1 MRKFILG
8 SLVAVSLFGCGSSK
22 GKETGVNLYMWGG
35 SQEINKFIDEVIA
48 PDALAKTGVK
58 INRVP
63 IADAKD
69 TVNKMIV
76 EKQAGKKNGSVD
88 ILWVNGENF
97 KTLKEAGLLT
107 SGSNKNFEN
116 LALLKEST
124 LEKDFGV
131 AVEGMETPWG
141 EAQFN
146 FIYDSKKGGQPFQDY
161 ETLAEYVKKN
171 PGRVTYPETTNFT
184 GSAFVR
190 NIAIDILGLEN
201 IEEMTEEELKTSLE
215 EVWAY
220 FRELKPYLWRKG
232 ETYPESEGKLDT
244 LYSSGEIDFTMGYT
258 ISKVDSKVAAG
269 QYPESSKSF
278 LLKNGT
284 LFNNHYLAIPNNSK
298 NPEGA
303 ALIVNYF
310 ISPEAQIMKQ
320 DPKNWG
326 DLTVLDLSKLDEKV
340 QEEFK
345 RALKSDRV
353 PPMEELVKM
362 RVRELSPEKAKI
374 IDQGWIENVG
384 QM

>member
-1 MRKFILG
+1 MKKFILA
-8 SLVAVSLFGCGSSK
+8 SLAALFLFGCGSDK
-22 GKETGVNLYMWGG
+22 KKETGVNLYMWGG
-35 SQEINKFIDEVIA
+35 SQEVNKFIDETIT
-48 PDALAKTGVK
+48 PKALEKTGVK

-63 IADAKD
+63 ITDVKD

-97 KTLKEAGLLT
+97 KTLKEAGLLIAD
-107 SGSNKNFEN
+107 SNKNFKN
-116 LALLKEST
+116 LHLLKEST

-161 ETLAEYVKKN
+161 ETLAEYVRKN

-201 IEEMTEEELKTSLE
+201 IEGMNEEQLKTSLE
-215 EVWAY
+215 EVWNY
-220 FRELKPYLWRKG
+220 FRELKPNLWRGG

-244 LYSSGEIDFTMGYT
+244 LYSNGEIDFTMGYT
-258 ISKVDSKVAAG
+258 ISKVDSKVTAG
-269 QYPESSKSF
+269 QYPETSKSF
-278 LLKNGT
+278 LMKNGT
-284 LFNNHYLAIPNNSK
+284 LFNNHYLAIPSNSK
-298 NPEGA
+298 NIEGA
-303 ALIVNYF
+303 GKIVNYL
-310 ISPEAQIMKQ
+310 ISPEAQLMKQ

-326 DLTVLDLSKLDEKV
+326 DLTVLDLEKLNEKA
-340 QEEFK
+340 QEEFNGV
-345 RALKSDRV
+345 LKSDRV
-353 PPMEELVKM
+353 PTMDELLKM

-374 IDQGWIENVG
+374 IDQGWIENIG

>member
-8 SLVAVSLFGCGSSK
+8 SLVAVSLFGCGSGK
-22 GKETGVNLYMWGG
+22 EKETGVNLYMWGG

-161 ETLAEYVKKN
+161 ETL
-171 PGRVTYPETTNFT
+171 
-184 GSAFVR
+184 
-190 NIAIDILGLEN
+190 
-201 IEEMTEEELKTSLE
+201 
-215 EVWAY
+215 
-220 FRELKPYLWRKG
+220 
-232 ETYPESEGKLDT
+232 
-244 LYSSGEIDFTMGYT
+244 
-258 ISKVDSKVAAG
+258 
-269 QYPESSKSF
+269 
-278 LLKNGT
+278 
-284 LFNNHYLAIPNNSK
+284 
-298 NPEGA
+298 
-303 ALIVNYF
+303 
-310 ISPEAQIMKQ
+310 
-320 DPKNWG
+320 
-326 DLTVLDLSKLDEKV
+326 
-340 QEEFK
+340 
-345 RALKSDRV
+345 
-353 PPMEELVKM
+353 
-362 RVRELSPEKAKI
+362 
-374 IDQGWIENVG
+374 
-384 QM
+384 

>member
-1 MRKFILG
+1 MRKFILA
-8 SLVAVSLFGCGSSK
+8 SLVALSLLGCGSD
-22 GKETGVNLYMWGG
+22 KEKEKGVNLYMWGG
-35 SQEINKFIDEVIA
+35 SQEINRFIDEVIT
-48 PDALAKTGVK
+48 PDALGKTGVK

-63 IADAKD
+63 ITDIKD
-69 TVNKMIV
+69 TINKMIV
-76 EKQAGKKNGSVD
+76 EKQAGKKTGSVD

-116 LALLKEST
+116 IALLKEST

-146 FIYDSKKGGQPFQDY
+146 FIYDSKKGGQPFQDH
-161 ETLAEYVKKN
+161 ETLAEYVRKN

-201 IEEMTEEELKTSLE
+201 IEKMNEEQLKTSLE

-220 FRELKPYLWRKG
+220 FRELKPDLWRKG

-258 ISKVDSKVAAG
+258 ISKVDAKVAAG
-269 QYPESSKSF
+269 QYPETSKSF

-303 ALIVNYF
+303 AKVVNYL
-310 ISPEAQIMKQ
+310 ISPEAQLMKQ

-326 DLTVLDLSKLDEKV
+326 DLTVLDLSKLDEKAREKFNGV
-340 QEEFK
+340 
-345 RALKSDRV
+345 LKSDRV
-353 PPMEELVKM
+353 PPMEKLVEM